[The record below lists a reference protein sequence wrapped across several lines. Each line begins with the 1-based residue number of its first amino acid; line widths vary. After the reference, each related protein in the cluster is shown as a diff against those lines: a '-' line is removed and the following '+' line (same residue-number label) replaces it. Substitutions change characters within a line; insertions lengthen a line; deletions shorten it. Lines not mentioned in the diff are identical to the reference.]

1 MPKVNLMRVFGVICA
16 AALVLVT
23 AVSYISWQVN
33 DIEDSVLRLHI
44 VANSD
49 SDEDQALKLKVR
61 DEVVDR
67 CGFLFENCVSAEQ
80 SIKTAADNIG
90 FIKYVAEQVITE
102 NGYNYD
108 ADCQV
113 TQCSFPTKQY
123 ERPGDSVVS
132 LPRGE
137 YNALNIKIKAPP
149 KGKIGGV
156 LCILRYALLTGLQA
170 VPDET
175 DELLKSQLTASEYE
189 LITESDRPEI
199 KIKFKIAELLGGQ
212 QD

>member
-61 DEVVDR
+61 DEVVER

-80 SIKTAADNIG
+80 SIKSAADNIG

-123 ERPGDSVVS
+123 ERPGDGVVS

-137 YNALNIKIKAPP
+137 YNALNIKIGAA
-149 KGKIGGV
+149 KGKNWWCVMYPPLCFVDGV
-156 LCILRYALLTGLQA
+156 AS

>member
-123 ERPGDSVVS
+123 ERPGDGVVS

-137 YNALNIKIKAPP
+137 YNALNIKIGAA
-149 KGKIGGV
+149 KGKNWWCVMYPPLCFVDGV
-156 LCILRYALLTGLQA
+156 AS

>member
-1 MPKVNLMRVFGVICA
+1 MLKVNLMRVFGVICA

-61 DEVVDR
+61 DEVVER

-123 ERPGDSVVS
+123 ERPGDGVVS

-137 YNALNIKIKAPP
+137 YNALNIKIGAA
-149 KGKIGGV
+149 KGKNWWCVMYPPLCFVDGV
-156 LCILRYALLTGLQA
+156 AS

>member
-67 CGFLFENCVSAEQ
+67 CGFLFENCV
-80 SIKTAADNIG
+80 
-90 FIKYVAEQVITE
+90 AEQVITE

-137 YNALNIKIKAPP
+137 YNALNIKIGAA
-149 KGKIGGV
+149 KGKNWWCVMYPPLCFVDGV
-156 LCILRYALLTGLQA
+156 AS

>member
-137 YNALNIKIKAPP
+137 YNALNIKIGAA
-149 KGKIGGV
+149 KGKNWWCVMYPPLCFVDGV
-156 LCILRYALLTGLQA
+156 AS

-189 LITESDRPEI
+189 LITESARPEI

>member
-90 FIKYVAEQVITE
+90 CIKYVAEQVITE

-137 YNALNIKIKAPP
+137 YNALNIKIGAA
-149 KGKIGGV
+149 KGKNWWCVMYPPLCFVDGV
-156 LCILRYALLTGLQA
+156 AS

>member
-61 DEVVDR
+61 DEVVER

-123 ERPGDSVVS
+123 ERPGDGVVS

-137 YNALNIKIKAPP
+137 YNALNIKIGAA
-149 KGKIGGV
+149 KGKNWWCVMYPPLCFVEGV
-156 LCILRYALLTGLQA
+156 AS

>member
-137 YNALNIKIKAPP
+137 YNALNIKIGAA
-149 KGKIGGV
+149 KGKNWWCVMYPPLCFVDGV
-156 LCILRYALLTGLQA
+156 ASVT
-170 VPDET
+170 DET

>member
-33 DIEDSVLRLHI
+33 DIEESVLRLHI

-49 SDEDQALKLKVR
+49 SDEDQALKLIVR

-67 CGFLFENCVSAEQ
+67 CGFLFENCASAEQ

-90 FIKYVAEQVITE
+90 FIRYVAEQVITE

-113 TQCSFPTKQY
+113 TQCVFPTKQY

-137 YNALNIKIKAPP
+137 YNALNIKIGDAQGKNWWCVMYPP
-149 KGKIGGV
+149 LCFVDGV
-156 LCILRYALLTGLQA
+156 AS

-189 LITESDRPEI
+189 LITESDRPDI

>member
-23 AVSYISWQVN
+23 AVSYISWQIN

-137 YNALNIKIKAPP
+137 YNALNIKIGAA
-149 KGKIGGV
+149 KGKNWWCVMYPPLCFVDGV
-156 LCILRYALLTGLQA
+156 AS

>member
-61 DEVVDR
+61 DEVVER

-123 ERPGDSVVS
+123 ERPGDGVVS

-137 YNALNIKIKAPP
+137 YNALNIKIGAA
-149 KGKIGGV
+149 KGKNWWCVMYPPLCFVDGV
-156 LCILRYALLTGLQA
+156 AS

>member
-1 MPKVNLMRVFGVICA
+1 MSKVNLMRVFGVICA

-137 YNALNIKIKAPP
+137 YNALNIKIGAA
-149 KGKIGGV
+149 KGKNWWCVMYPPLCFVDGV
-156 LCILRYALLTGLQA
+156 AS

>member
-23 AVSYISWQVN
+23 AVSYISWHVN

-137 YNALNIKIKAPP
+137 YNALNIKIGAA
-149 KGKIGGV
+149 KGKNWWCVMYPPLCFVDGV
-156 LCILRYALLTGLQA
+156 AS

>member
-49 SDEDQALKLKVR
+49 SDEDQALNLKVR

-137 YNALNIKIKAPP
+137 YNALNIKIGAA
-149 KGKIGGV
+149 KGKNWWCVMYPPLCFVDGV
-156 LCILRYALLTGLQA
+156 AS

>member
-67 CGFLFENCVSAEQ
+67 CGFLFENCASAEQ

-123 ERPGDSVVS
+123 ERPGDGVVS

-137 YNALNIKIKAPP
+137 YNALNIKIGAA
-149 KGKIGGV
+149 KGKNWWCVMYPPLCFVDGV
-156 LCILRYALLTGLQA
+156 AS

-199 KIKFKIAELLGGQ
+199 KIKFKIAEILGGQ

>member
-1 MPKVNLMRVFGVICA
+1 MPKVNMMRVFGVICA

-137 YNALNIKIKAPP
+137 YNALNIKIGAA
-149 KGKIGGV
+149 KGKNWWCVMYPPLCFVDGV
-156 LCILRYALLTGLQA
+156 AS

-189 LITESDRPEI
+189 LITETDRPEI

>member
-137 YNALNIKIKAPP
+137 YNALNIKIGAA
-149 KGKIGGV
+149 KGKNWWCVMYPPLCFVDGV
-156 LCILRYALLTGLQA
+156 AS

>member
-137 YNALNIKIKAPP
+137 YNALNIKIGAA
-149 KGKIGGV
+149 KGKNWWCVMYPPLCFVYGV
-156 LCILRYALLTGLQA
+156 AS

>member
-90 FIKYVAEQVITE
+90 FIIYVAEQVITE

-137 YNALNIKIKAPP
+137 YNALNIKIGAA
-149 KGKIGGV
+149 KGKNWWCVMYPPLCFVDGV
-156 LCILRYALLTGLQA
+156 AS

>member
-33 DIEDSVLRLHI
+33 DIEYSVLRLHI

-61 DEVVDR
+61 DEVVER

-123 ERPGDSVVS
+123 ERPGDGVVS

-137 YNALNIKIKAPP
+137 YNALNIKIGAA
-149 KGKIGGV
+149 KGKNWWCVMYPPLCFVDGV
-156 LCILRYALLTGLQA
+156 AS

>member
-123 ERPGDSVVS
+123 ERPGDGVVS
-132 LPRGE
+132 LPRGD
-137 YNALNIKIKAPP
+137 YNALNIKIGAA
-149 KGKIGGV
+149 KGKNWWCVMYPPLCFVDGV
-156 LCILRYALLTGLQA
+156 AS

>member
-137 YNALNIKIKAPP
+137 YNALNIKIGAA
-149 KGKIGGV
+149 KGKKWWCVMYPPLCFVDGV
-156 LCILRYALLTGLQA
+156 AS

>member
-23 AVSYISWQVN
+23 AVSYISWQVS

-137 YNALNIKIKAPP
+137 YNALNIKIGAA
-149 KGKIGGV
+149 KGKNWWCVMYPPLCFVDGV
-156 LCILRYALLTGLQA
+156 AS

>member
-61 DEVVDR
+61 DEVVER

-123 ERPGDSVVS
+123 ERPGDGVVS

-137 YNALNIKIKAPP
+137 YNALNIKIGAA
-149 KGKIGGV
+149 KGKNWWCVMYPPLCFVDGV
-156 LCILRYALLTGLQA
+156 
-170 VPDET
+170 
-175 DELLKSQLTASEYE
+175 ASLS
-189 LITESDRPEI
+189 LIHI
-199 KIKFKIAELLGGQ
+199 
-212 QD
+212 

>member
-132 LPRGE
+132 LPRGL
-137 YNALNIKIKAPP
+137 YNALNIKIGAA
-149 KGKIGGV
+149 KGKNWWCVMYPPLCFVDGV
-156 LCILRYALLTGLQA
+156 AS

>member
-61 DEVVDR
+61 DEVVER

-90 FIKYVAEQVITE
+90 YIKYVAEQVITE

-123 ERPGDSVVS
+123 ERPGDGVVS

-137 YNALNIKIKAPP
+137 YNALNIKIGAA
-149 KGKIGGV
+149 KGKNWWCVMYPPLCFVDGV
-156 LCILRYALLTGLQA
+156 AS

>member
-137 YNALNIKIKAPP
+137 YNALNIKIGAA
-149 KGKIGGV
+149 KGKNWWCVMYPPLCFVDGV
-156 LCILRYALLTGLQA
+156 AS

-189 LITESDRPEI
+189 LITESDRPHI

-212 QD
+212 HH

>member
-108 ADCQV
+108 ADCRV

-137 YNALNIKIKAPP
+137 YNALNIKIGAA
-149 KGKIGGV
+149 KGKNWWCVMYPPLCFVDGV
-156 LCILRYALLTGLQA
+156 AS

>member
-1 MPKVNLMRVFGVICA
+1 MPKINLMRVFGVICA
-16 AALVLVT
+16 VALVLVT

-33 DIEDSVLRLHI
+33 DIEESVLRLHI

-49 SDEDQALKLKVR
+49 SEEDQALKLKVR

-67 CGFLFENCVSAEQ
+67 CGFLFESCASAEQ

-102 NGYNYD
+102 NGYNYN

-113 TQCSFPTKQY
+113 TQCVFPTKQY

-132 LPRGE
+132 LPGGE
-137 YNALNIKIKAPP
+137 YNALNIKIGDA
-149 KGKIGGV
+149 KGKNWWCVMYPPLCFVDGV
-156 LCILRYALLTGLQA
+156 VS

-175 DELLKSQLTASEYE
+175 DELLRSQLTASEYE
-189 LITESDRPEI
+189 LITESDRPDV
-199 KIKFKIAELLGGQ
+199 KIKFKIAEILGRQ

>member
-123 ERPGDSVVS
+123 ERPGNGVVS

-137 YNALNIKIKAPP
+137 YNALNIKIGAA
-149 KGKIGGV
+149 KGKNWWCVMYPPLCFVDGV
-156 LCILRYALLTGLQA
+156 AS

>member
-1 MPKVNLMRVFGVICA
+1 MPKVNLMRVFGVICT

-137 YNALNIKIKAPP
+137 YNALNIKIGAA
-149 KGKIGGV
+149 KGKNWWCVMYPPLCFVDGV
-156 LCILRYALLTGLQA
+156 AS

>member
-137 YNALNIKIKAPP
+137 YNALNIKIGAA
-149 KGKIGGV
+149 KGKNWWCVMYPPLCFVDGV
-156 LCILRYALLTGLQA
+156 AS

-189 LITESDRPEI
+189 LIPESDRPEI

>member
-61 DEVVDR
+61 DEVVER

-123 ERPGDSVVS
+123 ERPGDGVVS

-137 YNALNIKIKAPP
+137 YNALNIKIGAA
-149 KGKIGGV
+149 KGKNWWCVMYPPLCFVDGV
-156 LCILRYALLTGLQA
+156 AS

-212 QD
+212 QY

>member
-80 SIKTAADNIG
+80 SIKIAADNIG

-123 ERPGDSVVS
+123 ERPGDGVVS

-137 YNALNIKIKAPP
+137 YNALNIKIGAANGKNWWCVMYPP
-149 KGKIGGV
+149 LCFVDGV
-156 LCILRYALLTGLQA
+156 AS

>member
-113 TQCSFPTKQY
+113 TQCSFPTKHY

-137 YNALNIKIKAPP
+137 YNALNIKIGAA
-149 KGKIGGV
+149 KGKNWWCVMYPPLCFVDGV
-156 LCILRYALLTGLQA
+156 AS

-189 LITESDRPEI
+189 LIPESDRPEI

>member
-23 AVSYISWQVN
+23 VVSYISWQVN

-102 NGYNYD
+102 NGYNYN

-123 ERPGDSVVS
+123 ERPGDGVVS

-137 YNALNIKIKAPP
+137 YNALNIKIGAA
-149 KGKIGGV
+149 KGKNWWCVMYPPLCFVDGV
-156 LCILRYALLTGLQA
+156 AS

-199 KIKFKIAELLGGQ
+199 KIKFKIAEILGGQ

>member
-61 DEVVDR
+61 DEVVER

-123 ERPGDSVVS
+123 ERPGDGVVS

-137 YNALNIKIKAPP
+137 YNALNIKIGAA
-149 KGKIGGV
+149 KGKNWLCVMYPPLCFVDGV
-156 LCILRYALLTGLQA
+156 AS

>member
-23 AVSYISWQVN
+23 LVSYISWQVN

-102 NGYNYD
+102 NGYNYN

-123 ERPGDSVVS
+123 ERPGDGVVS

-137 YNALNIKIKAPP
+137 YNALNIKIGSASGKNWWCVMYPP
-149 KGKIGGV
+149 LCFVDGV
-156 LCILRYALLTGLQA
+156 AS

-175 DELLKSQLTASEYE
+175 DELLKSQLTVSEYE
-189 LITESDRPEI
+189 LITESDRPDI
-199 KIKFKIAELLGGQ
+199 KIKFKIAEILGGQ